1 MSPAAPSVMPVAFL
15 AMLLALG
22 AGGAWQWQRTVFQA
36 KRIELTSE
44 SWDRV
49 KQDYPMAES
58 APSTEWPADVAEA
71 VLKANPFSPQRRP
84 VAAKGEGGAEGG
96 SLPTP
101 APPKPQFA
109 FKGQINLGQR
119 KRAILEDLSAHK
131 TYFLEVGQEV
141 AGFKVLDIG
150 ENQVVLSDPQTREEV
165 AVSLASSDKA
175 KKKQSGETQ

>member
-1 MSPAAPSVMPVAFL
+1 MSPAAASVMPAVLL
-15 AMLLALG
+15 AMILALG
-22 AGGAWQWQRTVFQA
+22 AGGAWQWQHTAFQT
-36 KRIELTSE
+36 KRIELMSE
-44 SWDRV
+44 PWDRV
-49 KQDYPMAES
+49 KQDYPITEQ
-58 APSTEWPADVAEA
+58 APSTERPEDVAEA

-84 VAAKGEGGAEGG
+84 VTAKGEKGVEGG

-101 APPKPQFA
+101 APPKPQFV

-119 KRAILEDLSAHK
+119 KRAILEDLNAHK

-150 ENQVVLSDPQTREEV
+150 ENRVVLSDPQTREEV

-175 KKKQSGETQ
+175 KEK